1 MLIQIL
7 LSMTVL
13 VSSACG
19 LVIEIVAGRLL
30 APIFGMSLYT
40 WTSIIAVVLAG
51 LSIGHWIGGYL
62 TRGKIGKSSQFLK
75 ISTSLYLSCFSSLLS
90 LLLVDHVPSLLK
102 NTDLNVINEIL
113 FATLVLFF
121 LPSLFVGIVSPLATK
136 LAIDAQEVPEPGVVI
151 GRMYALGSAGA
162 IFGAL
167 LSGYFLIS
175 TLGSRNTV
183 ILVAATYFFFG
194 SIFLIISSNLGL
206 RLLTIPSIIGLSIVV
221 SAERLGAFTTTCFL
235 ESNYFCI
242 QIQEL
247 GGSVA
252 NTRLIALDH
261 LVHSINEKDQP
272 ERLHSP
278 YVHFVDEYANRHF
291 GNRPPDSFLIG
302 GGGYSLPRAW
312 IQKYRGAANI
322 TIAEIDPAVTAVAKS
337 ELWFE
342 PKGTNVRVTHGDARY
357 VLERLKDI
365 KFDLIFGDAF
375 HDISIPQHLVTKEFN
390 DLVSDHLR
398 KSGVYIVNVVDESSR
413 PLFLLS
419 YVKTLQKSFDTV
431 DVWFEPGIQEPNTR
445 ATFLVIGSNAA
456 IEDDFINAEQGFER
470 SWWRW
475 PRTNLAKL
483 RSDEKLPILT
493 DDRAPVDYLMRGLLV
508 DPVNQHEL

>member
-1 MLIQIL
+1 MPIQIL
-7 LSMTVL
+7 LSTTVL

-51 LSIGHWIGGYL
+51 LSIGHWIGGHL
-62 TRGKIGKSSQFLK
+62 TRGRSEKTTQFLK
-75 ISTSLYLSCFSSLLS
+75 IGAALYLSCFSSLLS
-90 LLLVDHVPSLLK
+90 LLLLNHVPEFLK
-102 NTDLNVINEIL
+102 NSELSVINEIL
-113 FATLVLFF
+113 FSSLVLFF

-136 LAIDAQEVPEPGVVI
+136 LAIDAQDAGEPGLVI

-175 TLGSRNTV
+175 MLGSRNTV
-183 ILVAATYFFFG
+183 ILVAATYFLFG
-194 SIFLIISSNLGL
+194 SIFLVMSSKLGL
-206 RLLTIPSIIGLSIVV
+206 KLLMIPFALGLSLIV
-221 SAERLGAFTTTCFL
+221 SMERLGALNTPCFI
-235 ESNYFCI
+235 ESKYFCI
-242 QIQEL
+242 QVQEL
-247 GGSVA
+247 GGSDA

-261 LVHSINEKDQP
+261 LVHSINEKDRP

-291 GNRPPDSFLIG
+291 GTKPPDSFLIG

-312 IQKYRGAANI
+312 IKKYSGAANI

-337 ELWFE
+337 ELWFA
-342 PKGTNVRVTHGDARY
+342 PTDSNTRVTHGDARY
-357 VLERLKDI
+357 VLERLRDI

-390 DLVSDHLR
+390 DLVSQHLN
-398 KSGVYIVNVVDESSR
+398 KSGAYIVNVVDESSR

-419 YVKTLQKSFDTV
+419 YVKTLQMSFDTV
-431 DVWFEPGIQEPNTR
+431 DVWFELGIQKPNRR
-445 ATFLVIGSNAA
+445 ATFLVIGTNAA
-456 IEDDFINAEQGFER
+456 IEDDFISAENGFER

-475 PRTNLAKL
+475 PRTSLARLK
-483 RSDEKLPILT
+483 SDEKLPVLT
-493 DDRAPVDYLMRGLLV
+493 DNLAPVDHLMRGLLV
-508 DPVNQHEL
+508 GSIN